1 MNSYFEGVIFDCDG
15 VLVDSEVIALEI
27 DHQMLAEIGWP
38 LTKDQIIAA
47 FLGKSD
53 KYFVETVEA
62 ELGISL
68 PENWASE
75 TTRRYREAFHESLKP
90 VAGIEEALSLI
101 LIDKCVA
108 SSGTHEKMNF
118 TLGLT
123 GLLDHFDSKLFSST
137 QVSRGKPHPDL
148 FLFAADQMGWQSSNC
163 VVVEDSDAG
172 VQAALAAGMK
182 VVAYAGGFLD
192 HQGWDNANVK
202 VIDSMLQL
210 PAVVSG
216 QWL

>member
-1 MNSYFEGVIFDCDG
+1 MSTSFDGVIFDCDG
-15 VLVDSEVIALEI
+15 VLVDSEKIALEI

-38 LTKDQIIAA
+38 LTEAQIIAK

-53 KYFVETVEA
+53 QFFVDAVEA

-68 PENWASE
+68 PSNWAAE
-75 TTRRYREAFHESLKP
+75 TTRRYRAAFTKNLKP

-101 LIDKCVA
+101 QVEKCVA

-118 TLGLT
+118 TLGHT
-123 GLLDHFDSKLFSST
+123 GLLDQFGSKLFSST

-148 FLFAADQMGWQSSNC
+148 FLFAADQMGWQPINC
-163 VVVEDSDAG
+163 VVVEDSHAG

-192 HQGWDNANVK
+192 HKDWDHVNVR

-210 PAVVSG
+210 PPLVSG
-216 QWL
+216 QWP